1 MKHLHVC
8 PKFEQILLSGPLHI
22 INVIYVIFP
31 KFRIFFYA
39 NTKQLSD
46 KHIFFLIVIFPNDTD
61 IPVYKIIN

>member
-22 INVIYVIFP
+22 INVIYVIFL

-39 NTKQLSD
+39 NTKQL
-46 KHIFFLIVIFPNDTD
+46 K
-61 IPVYKIIN
+61 